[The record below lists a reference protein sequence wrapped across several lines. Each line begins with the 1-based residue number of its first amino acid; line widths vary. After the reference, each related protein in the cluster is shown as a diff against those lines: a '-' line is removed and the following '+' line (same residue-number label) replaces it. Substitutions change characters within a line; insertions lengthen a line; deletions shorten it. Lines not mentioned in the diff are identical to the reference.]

1 MRATYYKYNNS
12 VELDLHNNDDDIE
25 IIHLIEDAMMARAK
39 ADLDEDDAEACIK
52 ALEGLMNLEECLVK
66 MTNWKEETD
75 ESGDSDGQADA

>member
-12 VELDLHNNDDDIE
+12 IELDFHNNDDDIE
-25 IIHLIEDAMMARAK
+25 IIRIVEDAVMARAK

-52 ALEGLMNLEECLVK
+52 ALESLMDIEECLVK
-66 MTNWKEETD
+66 MTNWKEEKD